1 MRRLVIALIVLLAVV
16 HQDFWWRY
24 DHRTL
29 VLGFLP
35 VSLAY
40 HIGVSV
46 AACLLWGLACRHC
59 WPAGLD
65 EPEELASS
73 AEPPY
78 GRGGH

>member
-1 MRRLVIALIVLLAVV
+1 MRYLVYGLIVLLAVL

-29 VLGFLP
+29 ALGFLP

-46 AACLLWGLACRHC
+46 VASVLWGLACYYC
-59 WPAGLD
+59 WPKGLD
-65 EPEELASS
+65 VPEQARSEPGVL
-73 AEPPY
+73 
-78 GRGGH
+78 